1 MQAPDSKPEGL
12 LARYFKLAEHGTS
25 VRTEVLAGLTTF
37 LTMCYIVIVN
47 PTILSN
53 AGMDYGAVFVATCL
67 SAALG
72 CLVMGLVANYPVALA
87 PGMGV
92 NAFFTYAIVKGMG
105 VPWEVAMGAVF
116 ITGLLF
122 VAVHFLKVRAAIVDA
137 IPESLKHAIAAGIG
151 LFLALVALKNAG
163 LVIGNPDTLVKLG
176 DIQSP
181 GVMLAMLGFLLIIVL
196 DFWRVR
202 GAIIISIL
210 VVTAIS
216 IGMGLTEFKG
226 IVSSVPSLEPT
237 LMKMNLADAFSFS
250 MLGVIFVLFV
260 VSLFDSTGTLV
271 AVAQRAGLM
280 KDNKLPRINKALSAD
295 SAAIV
300 AGAALGTTPTVAYME
315 SVSGTAVGGR
325 TGLTTVV
332 IALLFMAS
340 LWFSPLAA
348 SVPEFATAPA
358 LLYVAILMVRGVV
371 DIDWEDMTEAAPAF
385 VTIVAMPFTY
395 SIADGVAFGFLSYTL
410 IKLFTGRAREVKLM
424 VWVVALMWAAKF
436 VFLGA

>member
-1 MQAPDSKPEGL
+1 MQAPHTKPEGL

-122 VAVHFLKVRAAIVDA
+122 VAVHFMKVRAAIVDS

-280 KDNKLPRINKALSAD
+280 KDNKLPRLNKALSAD